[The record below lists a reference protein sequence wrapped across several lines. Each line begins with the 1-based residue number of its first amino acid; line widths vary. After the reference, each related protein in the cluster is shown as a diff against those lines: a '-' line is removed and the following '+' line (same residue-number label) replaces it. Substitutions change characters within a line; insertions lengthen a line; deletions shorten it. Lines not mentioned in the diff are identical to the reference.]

1 MKRNSS
7 KSPNNK
13 VQKRH
18 SPVLTEAF
26 GKVINK
32 SNLTSDLKIKMK
44 EYLDKLNQ
52 SSTRELAYNQLK
64 NIITKYTSIEYV
76 KIILPILI
84 SYSSAVP
91 SQIGREYQ
99 IILIAYALSVG
110 FIKNSDRGVLT
121 KLLEAVACYL
131 SDNTLNIHKAC
142 SVVVIEMFDLIV
154 KNEPQKNGLDF
165 IVNYF
170 INLVEKNHA
179 AVSNEKDNGV
189 VNGSFAIIDD
199 IISYVCAEKDN
210 PNDNKNN
217 NNEEEGKDYKN
228 NQGSMTDCQDTLYN
242 LLNNLI
248 RILKI
253 YKYKNPNLLSTI
265 SHLIDIISIETTVPA
280 IKTIIPILLSY
291 IYTTDSSIYLTK
303 IESCSILSHLAINL
317 TSDQVQNFNVEELV
331 AALNFATKD
340 RVLKVQV
347 AANEA
352 LFYWK
357 HFDNEEHNDMKP
369 KMSRLNLLRN
379 LSKMNKEKNTLMTPK
394 EVREQIYD
402 VGIGKFLRTASFIGN
417 REEENLKS
425 LKGLGTKKNK
435 MGSSASSTGFK
446 DFKLSATKM
455 KKGKGSKD
463 FEFCSNYDWE
473 KNEDDQINSTN
484 NANEM
489 LNEKE
494 EIKKQK
500 KNEEEKE
507 EGTINKENNFNNKEE
522 NEEDNQEEV
531 EDNVK
536 EQKII
541 SENNEEINVEK
552 KTLDKDEN
560 EKEYK
565 EESKIEEDE
574 NENIV
579 DEENE
584 EIKNDENN
592 NLENN
597 GIKENHNPNLNFE
610 HESVHADENQNNEDN
625 ELMNNLDEQSIEEFQ
640 QHNESPKDEVDSKN
654 FQQESAKE
662 EDIEK
667 KEDNESQE
675 NNEQPPTNNLDKEND
690 SSKIEHEL
698 SEKDS
703 LIEENKEENEK
714 EKMKKE
720 NQKEEKSHI
729 NKFEKIFDENSENIL
744 GDESINPINLIQT
757 KKIPSKNK
765 KQQTHIEQE
774 QKEGKI
780 TKQKTI
786 EVINNKDKLKF
797 MFSTI
802 SQTLTTEMSKMA
814 SNFEDKINQRLS
826 IVDKKIT
833 NLSNVLTIHQLQHQK
848 KSEIKQEPTNNLKS
862 MDTVISVDQLT
873 QPLSLSPP
881 VNNKI
886 QPPIEE
892 ENENSTETEPFDDIN
907 LKISNKN
914 NIWDTI
920 MAYIDQGNYEEGYLT
935 AMNTGDDFIFLKL
948 LFITKEKC
956 LLHIPCETGVKI
968 ISRLNAINRCFM
980 IQNMILDF
988 FSEFYNLNMF
998 SLISPQE
1005 INDILQTIF
1014 EISCYEGDVGKKANY
1029 IYQKIRAKNNKI

>member
-13 VQKRH
+13 VQKSH
-18 SPVLTEAF
+18 SPILTEAF

-32 SNLTSDLKIKMK
+32 SNLTSDLKLKMK

-110 FIKNSDRGVLT
+110 FIKNSDRGVLI

-131 SDNTLNIHKAC
+131 SDNSLNIHKAC
-142 SVVVIEMFDLIV
+142 SVVVIEMFDLII

-165 IVNYF
+165 IVNYY

-179 AVSNEKDNGV
+179 VVSNEKDNGV
-189 VNGSFAIIDD
+189 VNGSFSIIDD
-199 IISYVCAEKDN
+199 IISYVCAENNN
-210 PNDNKNN
+210 PNCNKNNN
-217 NNEEEGKDYKN
+217 NNEEEEGKDNKN
-228 NQGSMTDCQDTLYN
+228 NLGSITDCQDTLYN

-265 SHLIDIISIETTVPA
+265 SHLIDIISIETIIPA

-357 HFDNEEHNDMKP
+357 HFDNEEHNEDIKP

-402 VGIGKFLRTASFIGN
+402 VGIGKFLRTACFIGN

-473 KNEDDQINSTN
+473 KNEDDQINPTN

-494 EIKKQK
+494 ESKKQE
-500 KNEEEKE
+500 KNEE
-507 EGTINKENNFNNKEE
+507 EGTINKENNFNNREE

-531 EDNVK
+531 EDNVN
-536 EQKII
+536 EQKTIN
-541 SENNEEINVEK
+541 ENNEEISVEK
-552 KTLDKDEN
+552 KNLDKNEN

-574 NENIV
+574 NENID

-597 GIKENHNPNLNFE
+597 EIKEKHNPNLNFE
-610 HESVHADENQNNEDN
+610 NESVHADENQNNEDN
-625 ELMNNLDEQSIEEFQ
+625 ELMNNLDEEFQ
-640 QHNESPKDEVDSKN
+640 QHNESPKNEIDSKN

-662 EDIEK
+662 EDTEK
-667 KEDNESQE
+667 QEDNEIQE

-690 SSKIEHEL
+690 SSKLDHEL

-703 LIEENKEENEK
+703 LIEENKEENEEEKK
-714 EKMKKE
+714 EKE
-720 NQKEEKSHI
+720 NQKEEKSNI
-729 NKFEKIFDENSENIL
+729 NKFEKIFEENSENIF

-757 KKIPSKNK
+757 KKIPSKSK
-765 KQQTHIEQE
+765 KQQTHIEKE
-774 QKEGKI
+774 QKEEKI

-802 SQTLTTEMSKMA
+802 SQTLTTEMSKIT

-826 IVDKKIT
+826 ILDKKIT

-848 KSEIKQEPTNNLKS
+848 KSEIKQEPINNLKS

-881 VNNKI
+881 VYNKI
-886 QPPIEE
+886 QPLIEK
-892 ENENSTETEPFDDIN
+892 ENENSTETELFDDIN
-907 LKISNKN
+907 LKILNKN

-956 LLHIPCETGVKI
+956 LSHIPCETGVKI

-1014 EISCYEGDVGKKANY
+1014 EISCDEGDVGKKANY